1 MIFLHRI
8 LSNQLRDSACSCPFV
23 DGILS
28 TKTKDRSPFPS
39 AFLLTS
45 KLPLSTLR
53 RRSIG
58 ARQRGQPDA
67 QRIAMLRSSPA
78 DFLRYDSG
86 R

>member
-53 RRSIG
+53 RRS
-58 ARQRGQPDA
+58 GQPDA